1 MTLGEELRQ
10 ASQALKTEGIPD
22 HPLEAQILLAHA
34 LGLSR
39 AQLLARP
46 EKPLSPAQLKVFRGM
61 LARRL
66 KREPTA
72 YILQNRE
79 FYCRDLF
86 VDRRVLIPRPE
97 TELLVDRALAVA
109 TRLGE
114 KVTIADVGTG
124 SGAVA
129 ISLAL
134 ELPRARLFALDV
146 SAEALEVARIN
157 CRKYGVLGRV
167 RLLRGDMLSS
177 LPGPVHVVAANLP
190 YVPDGAELAPEILY
204 EPALALRGGPDGL
217 GALRAFLPQVAGAL
231 LQGGVFLL
239 EIGAGQEA
247 EVRKL
252 VLAHFPGASVSL
264 FPDLGGVP
272 RVVEVT
278 PDGCGG

>member
-1 MTLGEELRQ
+1 LTLGEELRQ
-10 ASQALKTEGIPD
+10 ASQALNTEGIPD
-22 HPLEAQILLAHA
+22 HSLEAQILLAHA
-34 LGLSR
+34 LGFSR

-46 EKPLSPAQLKVFRGM
+46 ERPLSPAELRVFWAM

-79 FYCRDLF
+79 FYGRDFF

-97 TELLVDRALAVA
+97 TEVLVDRALAA
-109 TRLGE
+109 AKRLGE
-114 KVTIADVGTG
+114 DVTIADVGTG

-129 ISLAL
+129 VSLAL

-157 CRKYGVLGRV
+157 CAKHGVSGRV
-167 RLLRGDMLSS
+167 KPLQGDMLSS
-177 LPGPVHVVAANLP
+177 LPGPVQMVAANLP
-190 YVPDGAELAPEILY
+190 YVPDGAELAPELLY

-217 GALRAFLPQVAGAL
+217 RALRSFLHQVADAL
-231 LQGGVFLL
+231 LRGGAFLL

-252 VLAHFPGASVSL
+252 VLAHFPGAGVSV

-278 PDGCGG
+278 PESGA